1 MQKRMK
7 SYKLLHST
15 CAWSAWLLLLS
26 ALVAGNT
33 GVQAQRILTLDSCLS
48 MALDNNKQLGAAKIK
63 QEMSKNLRKSART
76 KYLPQVNLVGGYVFS
91 SREISILS
99 DDQKQHFANLGSN
112 MQQYMNSMGA
122 SIGGLE
128 AILNA
133 EGAGIVNGFHTNTRH
148 LFAGSVVAAMP
159 LYMGGSITALN
170 RMADIGE
177 EMAENS
183 TETVRQN
190 TLYDTEQAYW
200 MVVSLKNKQRL
211 AESYLALVKKLNG
224 DVQKMI
230 AEGVATRSEG
240 LSVEVKQNEAEMT
253 LLQVNDGLTLAR
265 MMLCQLCGM
274 PANENI
280 LLEDEKSENV
290 IMGLPT
296 DLDEGKD
303 NSDYS
308 IMRPEL
314 RILQNTIDMSR
325 QTTRLAK
332 SGYLPKVTLIGSYSM
347 TNPNVYNGF
356 QREFAGIWNI
366 GVLVSVPVLN
376 WGDVTY
382 KVRASKNATAM
393 AQMELNDARE
403 KVDLQ
408 VNQSTFKV
416 NEAAKRLALA
426 ETSCKRAEEN
436 LRCANIGFREGVM
449 QSTTVMEAQTAW
461 LQAQSQKIDAEI
473 EMLLSR
479 SNLKKAKGILQ

>member
-1 MQKRMK
+1 MK
-7 SYKLLHST
+7 KQSFLHHT

-26 ALVAGNT
+26 ALLAGNA

-48 MALDNNKQLGAAKIK
+48 MALANNKQLGAARIK

-76 KYLPQVNLVGGYVFS
+76 KYLPQVNMVGGYVFS
-91 SREISILS
+91 SKEISILS
-99 DDQKQHFANLGSN
+99 DEQKQHFSNLGSN
-112 MQQYMNSMGA
+112 MQQYMNSIGA

-133 EGAGIVNGFHTNTRH
+133 GGAGIVDGFRTNTRH
-148 LFAGSVVAAMP
+148 IFAGSVVATMP

-177 EMAENS
+177 DMAANS

-200 MVVSLKNKQRL
+200 TVVSLRNKQRL

-253 LLQVNDGLTLAR
+253 LLQVNDGLTLAK

-274 PANENI
+274 PADEDI
-280 LLEDEKSENV
+280 RLEDEKSGSTTV
-290 IMGLPT
+290 SLPT
-296 DLDEGKD
+296 DLNNGME
-303 NSDYS
+303 SAAH

-314 RILQNTIDMSR
+314 RMLENTIDLSR
-325 QTTRLAK
+325 QTTRMAK
-332 SGYLPKVTLIGSYSM
+332 AGYLPKVTLMGSYSV

-366 GVLVSVPVLN
+366 GVLVCVPVLN
-376 WGDVTY
+376 WGDVAY

-393 AQMELNDARE
+393 AQMELDDARE
-403 KVDLQ
+403 KVELQ
-408 VNQSTFKV
+408 VSQSTFKV
-416 NEAAKRLALA
+416 NEAAKKLALA
-426 ETSCKRAEEN
+426 ETSCKRAEEY
-436 LRCANIGFREGVM
+436 LRCANVGFREGVM

-461 LQAQSQKIDAEI
+461 LQAHSQKIDAEI
-473 EMLLSR
+473 EVMLSR

>member
-1 MQKRMK
+1 MKRND
-7 SYKLLHST
+7 LLHST
-15 CAWSAWLLLLS
+15 CVWSTWLLLLS
-26 ALVAGNT
+26 ALLAGNIRM
-33 GVQAQRILTLDSCLS
+33 QAQRILTLDSCLN
-48 MALDNNKQLGAAKIK
+48 MALDNNKQLGAAKMK
-63 QEMSKNLRKSART
+63 QEMSRNLRKSART
-76 KYLPQVNLVGGYVFS
+76 KYLPQVNMVGGYVFS

-99 DDQKQHFANLGSN
+99 DEQKQHFANLGSN

-148 LFAGSVVAAMP
+148 LFAGSVVATMP

-183 TETVRQN
+183 TEAVRQN

-200 MVVSLKNKQRL
+200 TVVSLRNKQRL
-211 AESYLALVKKLNG
+211 AESYLALVKRLNG

-280 LLEDEKSENV
+280 LLEDEKGGNTTVE
-290 IMGLPT
+290 LPT
-296 DLDEGKD
+296 DLGDDSEEGTD
-303 NSDYS
+303 N
-308 IMRPEL
+308 MKRPEL
-314 RILQNTIDMSR
+314 RMLQNTIDMSR

-332 SGYLPKVTLIGSYSM
+332 SGYLPKITLMGSYSV

-393 AQMELNDARE
+393 AQMELNDAHE
-403 KVDLQ
+403 KVNLQ
-408 VNQSTFKV
+408 VSQCTFKV
-416 NEAAKRLALA
+416 NEAAKKLALV

-436 LRCANIGFREGVM
+436 LRCANIGFREGVL

-461 LQAQSQKIDAEI
+461 LQAHTQKIDTEI